1 MSAFFKTHKSEII
14 FSAIL
19 AVFCALAAFD
29 FCNKSAIS
37 FVESNF
43 SFALANIG
51 VVAGLK
57 IICGVLPLSDGI
69 ADILD
74 KIFGFFFLANV
85 LIGIEYI
92 MLLVNKLV
100 IFKVAIVALFFIRL
114 IPNLPNLRIFST
126 KFLIV
131 LLFFNPGLN
140 LYVNLISIIA
150 NEANMSLDKD
160 IDAQMFE
167 VKKYLG
173 IATPIDFAPDNDS
186 RTTSQ
191 KIIGS
196 IGLFGTRIV
205 EGGEKALD
213 ALSHPLDSTKNAL
226 DLFKSKITD
235 NILFIAKAL
244 NLTLKLAIQYILN
257 VFFLYFLMP
266 LLYFYA
272 MYKILNTTKFCDNLP
287 N

>member
-1 MSAFFKTHKSEII
+1 M
-14 FSAIL
+14 
-19 AVFCALAAFD
+19 
-29 FCNKSAIS
+29 
-37 FVESNF
+37 
-43 SFALANIG
+43 
-51 VVAGLK
+51 
-57 IICGVLPLSDGI
+57 
-69 ADILD
+69 
-74 KIFGFFFLANV
+74 
-85 LIGIEYI
+85 
-92 MLLVNKLV
+92 
-100 IFKVAIVALFFIRL
+100 
-114 IPNLPNLRIFST
+114 NL
-126 KFLIV
+126 
-131 LLFFNPGLN
+131 
-140 LYVNLISIIA
+140 
-150 NEANMSLDKD
+150 EKD
-160 IDAQMFE
+160 INAQMFE

-226 DLFKSKITD
+226 DSFKSKITN

-272 MYKILNTTKFCDNLP
+272 IYKVISSKNILKNSIR
-287 N
+287 